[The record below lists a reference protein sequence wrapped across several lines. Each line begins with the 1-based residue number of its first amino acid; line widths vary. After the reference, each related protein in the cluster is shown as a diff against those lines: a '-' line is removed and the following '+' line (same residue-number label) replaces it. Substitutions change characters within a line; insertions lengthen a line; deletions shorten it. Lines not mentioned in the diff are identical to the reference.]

1 MSEKNFDVFIS
12 HSSKDALAASAIKQH
27 LQGVG
32 IRCWKAPDDIMPG
45 ESWPQAIL
53 RALGNC
59 HAMVL
64 VWSSNSTTSGEVSKE
79 LTLAMRN
86 NITVVPFRIED
97 VKASGEWE
105 YHLANTHWM
114 DAFAGDMENHFSGL
128 TSYLRRVLPVRETE
142 ANVAKNSGAGTLD
155 QKDKSVSMNL
165 FDTLIESALQDG
177 VISDEEMGVLVS
189 RAETLGINKSELDL
203 ILKAKLAISHVTPQ
217 QKITQEINCPEC
229 NSKDVIWKSRA
240 EVWECSKCEERF
252 ISEATLNTNEIIG
265 EKAIKELFMAI
276 VSLVYAEKILD
287 SKIGFPEKIN
297 ETKLKKFLSS
307 SPELHLDEADK
318 SNLTPLIL
326 LDDTVFGGN
335 KEGFLLHWDRIVYKN
350 LGAKKTNV
358 FFNSLECFKICSSNQ
373 KSPNIIIN
381 EQNKILITQLDVK
394 YRPMLVELL
403 NNILK
408 IYNYNF
414 DFKNFSDVEKIK
426 DQIYLQQIFNEI
438 NIDFSILNQ

>member
-128 TSYLRRVLPVRETE
+128 TSYLMRVLPVRETV
-142 ANVAKNSGAGTLD
+142 ADVAKNSNAGTLD
-155 QKDKSVSMNL
+155 QKDKAVSMNL

-203 ILKAKLAISHVTPQ
+203 ILKAKLEENKKQADEKKVVADEKLIPPQ
-217 QKITQEINCPEC
+217 SPSIEKFDKNPVSQASTSPPILPPAAK
-229 NSKDVIWKSRA
+229 
-240 EVWECSKCEERF
+240 
-252 ISEATLNTNEIIG
+252 
-265 EKAIKELFMAI
+265 EKANNLSKTITVNKKLWLAYVLVVIFGLFGYLYTSFIRSVAIFVLWIAAIFILAAIGVSAGKE
-276 VSLVYAEKILD
+276 
-287 SKIGFPEKIN
+287 
-297 ETKLKKFLSS
+297 
-307 SPELHLDEADK
+307 
-318 SNLTPLIL
+318 TPLDKFVSSIAGL
-326 LDDTVFGGN
+326 SVPFFWYVIPLIAIKVW
-335 KEGFLLHWDRIVYKN
+335 GFRQ
-350 LGAKKTNV
+350 G
-358 FFNSLECFKICSSNQ
+358 
-373 KSPNIIIN
+373 
-381 EQNKILITQLDVK
+381 LIPRK
-394 YRPMLVELL
+394 
-403 NNILK
+403 
-408 IYNYNF
+408 
-414 DFKNFSDVEKIK
+414 
-426 DQIYLQQIFNEI
+426 
-438 NIDFSILNQ
+438 

>member
-114 DAFAGDMENHFSGL
+114 DAFTGDMENHFSGL
-128 TSYLRRVLPVRETE
+128 TSYLGRVLPAREPE
-142 ANVAKNSGAGTLD
+142 ANVAKNSDAGTLD
-155 QKDKSVSMNL
+155 QKDNAVSMNL

-189 RAETLGINKSELDL
+189 RAETLGISKSELDL
-203 ILKAKLAISHVTPQ
+203 VLKAKL
-217 QKITQEINCPEC
+217 
-229 NSKDVIWKSRA
+229 
-240 EVWECSKCEERF
+240 
-252 ISEATLNTNEIIG
+252 
-265 EKAIKELFMAI
+265 
-276 VSLVYAEKILD
+276 
-287 SKIGFPEKIN
+287 
-297 ETKLKKFLSS
+297 
-307 SPELHLDEADK
+307 
-318 SNLTPLIL
+318 
-326 LDDTVFGGN
+326 
-335 KEGFLLHWDRIVYKN
+335 
-350 LGAKKTNV
+350 
-358 FFNSLECFKICSSNQ
+358 
-373 KSPNIIIN
+373 
-381 EQNKILITQLDVK
+381 EQNKKQAEEKKAVADDKLIPPQSPSIEKFDKNPVSHTYTSPPILPPAAKENPSKSSTVITVNKKLWVAYVLVVIFGLFGYLYTSFIRSVAIFLLWIAAIIILAAIGVSAGKETPLDKFASSLAGLSVPFFW
-394 YRPMLVELL
+394 YVIPL
-403 NNILK
+403 IAIK
-408 IYNYNF
+408 IWGF
-414 DFKNFSDVEKIK
+414 RQGLIPRK
-426 DQIYLQQIFNEI
+426 
-438 NIDFSILNQ
+438 